1 MGDLCELIEAMDEY
15 QNHKINKL
23 LFFYLFSLQSERF
36 LVWNV
41 EQRRSFRWQR
51 LPVQPLSVPVLA
63 GGDGRNPAESA
74 VSRDSVASSWRLLH
88 PLHTPPPWLWVG
100 ASSAIGGLGDKAF
113 FSLLRPLEGNHLPF
127 ETLPPPSRHILPQ
140 LGLKKCLNW
149 YRPSSES
156 RDRIAG
162 RERGRKKKKRNTRLK
177 EAWLRKVVQIKRERH
192 FWV

>member
-100 ASSAIGGLGDKAF
+100 ASSAIGGLGDKASCF
-113 FSLLRPLEGNHLPF
+113 FLSASSPRGQSLTLLKPSPHQAAIFSPSWGLRSASTDTDRAQKA
-127 ETLPPPSRHILPQ
+127 ET
-140 LGLKKCLNW
+140 
-149 YRPSSES
+149 E
-156 RDRIAG
+156 
-162 RERGRKKKKRNTRLK
+162 
-177 EAWLRKVVQIKRERH
+177 
-192 FWV
+192 